1 MNPFKLH
8 KCSAIVMIA
17 AAIVCIWSGHKMTSP
32 SGKAEAETEEQ
43 DD

>member
-8 KCSAIVMIA
+8 KCSAIVMII
-17 AAIVCIWSGHKMTSP
+17 AAIVCVWSGHKMTSP
-32 SGKAEAETEEQ
+32 SAEAETESEEH